1 MFYSTDL
8 NKMSFLALKPP
19 VIYHHRMG
27 HASIFWL
34 DQRKSGG
41 GGGDTIKFIEAGMLV
56 GR

>member
-19 VIYHHRMG
+19 VVYHHRMG
-27 HASIFWL
+27 HAFIFCL